1 MRFVVCIKQVPD
13 AANVKFDPEKGTII
27 REGVESIINPFDLNA
42 IEAAVQLKEQVGG
55 EVICITMGPPQA
67 ESALRDALALGVDS
81 AVLLSDRAFAGA
93 DTLATTRTLAAG
105 IKKLGGAD
113 IVFCGKQA
121 IDGDTAQV
129 GPGLAVRLEL
139 NYTTC
144 VSELSLDKDQEI
156 LKVKRAWEE
165 GYDILE
171 LRLPAL
177 ITVLTCINTPRVPS
191 LKGKLKAKK
200 AKIPVW
206 GAKDLGLDASEVGL
220 AGSPTQVVTT
230 CVPKFEAKKEML
242 EGEVEEKVDALVEK
256 LKEAGIL

>member
-220 AGSPTQVVTT
+220 AGSPTQVVT

>member
-13 AANVKFDPEKGTII
+13 AANVRFDPEKGTLI
-27 REGVESIINPFDLNA
+27 REGVEAMINPFDLNA
-42 IEAAVQLKEQVGG
+42 IEAAVQLKEQLGG
-55 EVICITMGPPQA
+55 EVVCITMGPPQA

-129 GPGLAVRLEL
+129 GPGLAARLGL
-139 NYTTC
+139 NYATC
-144 VSELSLDKDQEI
+144 ISELEFIKDTNC

-171 LRLPAL
+171 IKLPAL
-177 ITVLTCINTPRVPS
+177 VTVLTCINTPRVPS

-200 AKIPVW
+200 ANIPVW
-206 GAKDLGLDASEVGL
+206 GAKDLGLDTSLVGL
-220 AGSPTQVVTT
+220 SGSPTQVVTT

-242 EGEVEEKVDALVEK
+242 EGDVEEKVDTLLNR

>member
-55 EVICITMGPPQA
+55 EVVCITMGPPQA

-129 GPGLAVRLEL
+129 GPGLAVRLGL

-144 VSELSLDKDQEI
+144 VSELSLEEDQEI

-165 GYDILE
+165 GYDVLE

-242 EGEVEEKVDALVEK
+242 EGEVDEKVDALVEK

>member
-13 AANVKFDPEKGTII
+13 AASVRFDPEKGTLI
-27 REGVESIINPFDLNA
+27 REGVDSIINPFDLNA

-55 EVICITMGPPQA
+55 EVICISMGPPQA
-67 ESALRDALALGVDS
+67 EAALRDALALGVDS

-129 GPGLAVRLEL
+129 GPGLAARLGL
-139 NYTTC
+139 NYATC
-144 VSELSLDKDQEI
+144 VSELEFKAEENI

-171 LRLPAL
+171 LKLPAL
-177 ITVLTCINTPRVPS
+177 LTVLTCINTPRVPS

-206 GAKDLGLDASEVGL
+206 GTNELGLDASLVGL
-220 AGSPTQVVTT
+220 SGSPTQVVTT
-230 CVPKFEAKKEML
+230 CVPKFEAKREIL
-242 EGEVEEKVDALVEK
+242 EGEVDDQVNALVER
-256 LKEAGIL
+256 LKEVGIL